1 MQGDEDRLRMHIA
14 PMLDKYGQDIM
25 QILEQDTTKF
35 PFEYYA
41 VKYMTFPGRPYAGF
55 CRYAHHMHLD
65 SARIDSD
72 HAAQEY
78 TRTLFSI
85 NVPLAERYRPEDTW
99 RQQKTFFMKSICP
112 ALMRVS
118 KPASSGSDW
127 ARIRVSKPVWI
138 LRKTVFLFA
147 IAAKAGMLH

>member
-1 MQGDEDRLRMHIA
+1 MHIA
-14 PMLDKYGQDIM
+14 PILDKYGQYIM
-25 QILEQDTTKF
+25 HILEQDTTKF

-41 VKYMTFPGRPYAGF
+41 VKYMTFSGRPYAGI

-85 NVPLAERYRPEDTW
+85 NVPLAERYRPEGTW

-112 ALMRVS
+112 ALMTVS

-127 ARIRVSKPVWI
+127 ARIRISKPVWI
-138 LRKTVFLFA
+138 LRKTAFLFA